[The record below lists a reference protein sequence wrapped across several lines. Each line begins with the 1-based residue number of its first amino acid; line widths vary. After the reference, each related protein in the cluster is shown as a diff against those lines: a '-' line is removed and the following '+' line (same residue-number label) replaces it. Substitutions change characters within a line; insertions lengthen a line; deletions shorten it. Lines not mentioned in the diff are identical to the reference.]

1 MEGDKMAIVTT
12 DAQRVQIVEIKKAKG
27 ELEKKDILAIRDAA
41 TRQRLIRE
49 NIELFQKKR

>member
-1 MEGDKMAIVTT
+1 MAIVTT